1 MKVTIELNLEEPL
14 DVEELCGI
22 LQGAVNAQFYIV
34 PVKHESP
41 NYSLKDLV
49 ETWTEECL
57 KIELGERLLIGGA
70 LGTPSKRAYAN
81 FLSWVRNKKGK
92 NKITRQDFIDSLQDL
107 GFYIGVNKDKH
118 MYLPNA
124 VLINSMGDNSDDEMA

>member
-57 KIELGERLLIGGA
+57 KIELGERLLIGELLSDPG
-70 LGTPSKRAYAN
+70 KRAYAN
-81 FLSWVRNKKGK
+81 FCYWV
-92 NKITRQDFIDSLQDL
+92 
-107 GFYIGVNKDKH
+107 KDKNREIR
-118 MYLPNA
+118 YTRPDFLDTLQSLYWT
-124 VLINSMGDNSDDEMA
+124 LITENDGSTYIMDVILTEHNVNYYEVA